1 MKKNVFLIGFMGAGK
16 STAARYL
23 HETYGMEWLEM
34 DKEIGKREGMAIS
47 RIFETKGEEYFR
59 SLETELLSSLE
70 NRENLVVSCGGGVPL
85 RSCNVDIMHRT
96 GKIVFLTA
104 SPETI
109 LSRVRRSHSRPL
121 LENNK
126 NTDYI
131 ASLLNQRLDR
141 YEAAADAFVATDG
154 RTTQEVGEEIK
165 KLLDK

>member
-1 MKKNVFLIGFMGAGK
+1 M
-16 STAARYL
+16 
-23 HETYGMEWLEM
+23 
-34 DKEIGKREGMAIS
+34 
-47 RIFETKGEEYFR
+47 
-59 SLETELLSSLE
+59 
-70 NRENLVVSCGGGVPL
+70 PL
-85 RSCNVDIMHRT
+85 QSCNVDIMHRT

-104 SPETI
+104 SPDTI
-109 LSRVRRSHSRPL
+109 LSRVRHSHSRPL

-131 ASLLNQRLDR
+131 ASLLEQRLGR